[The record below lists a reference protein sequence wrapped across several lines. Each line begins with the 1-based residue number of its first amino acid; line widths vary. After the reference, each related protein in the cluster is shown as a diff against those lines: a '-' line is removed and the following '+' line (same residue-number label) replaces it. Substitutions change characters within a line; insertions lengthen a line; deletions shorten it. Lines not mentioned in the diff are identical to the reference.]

1 MTAARG
7 RPPSPRFGR
16 ASRQFWRVARYVTP
30 ERVNRLLR
38 LRSAAGLPVSRGRF
52 LAMGLPDDTV
62 EAVLRHIWSLQGW
75 DLSWT
80 WAAQR
85 FLSES
90 RRHAT
95 AQRPGEAAI
104 ARQQAALSYHAATI
118 GVVDSIKKLRTLRAA
133 RTTLFSQSL
142 PIMWPD
148 VVRVEPVWRT
158 TVLPGYLA
166 RPDTAAGPVPLVVV
180 LNGSTTAKEEML
192 LWIGPLLE
200 RGLAVLCLDW
210 PGTGE
215 AALELDITADC
226 DDFTDGVLDL
236 ARADPDLDE
245 TRVALLGF
253 SLGGALAVRAAVAD
267 RRIAAVITVTAPYDA
282 ARWLRRAS
290 PVMIDHLVATAGSAD
305 AVAVLEREFALPGLV
320 EALTCP
326 LLVIGAGADLVM
338 PPSESLRLCAAAGE
352 NGTLIWFPDEGHGLY
367 DAVEVW
373 MDDAGRWLQG
383 ILDLTSSRGSVVR
396 SEPASRLDDA
406 GPAPGDNRTDSL
418 DEALDEVGE
427 RRPPHA

>member
-1 MTAARG
+1 MTAIGG
-7 RPPSPRFGR
+7 RPQSPRFGR

-52 LAMGLPDDTV
+52 LAMGLPEETV

-80 WAAQR
+80 WAGQR

-95 AQRPGEAAI
+95 GQRPREAAI
-104 ARQQAALSYHAATI
+104 ARQQAALCYHAATI
-118 GVVDSIKKLRTLRAA
+118 GIIDSIKKLRTLRAA

-142 PIMWPD
+142 PIMWPT
-148 VVRVEPVWRT
+148 VTRVEPVWRT

-166 RPDTAAGPVPLVVV
+166 RPAASDGPAPLVVL
-180 LNGSTTAKEEML
+180 LNGSTTAKEETL
-192 LWIGPLLE
+192 LWAGPLLD

-226 DDFTDGVLDL
+226 DDFTDGVLAL
-236 ARADPDLDE
+236 AHADPGLDE

-253 SLGGALAVRAAVAD
+253 SLGGALAVRAGAAD

-282 ARWLRRAS
+282 AQWLHWAS
-290 PVMIDHLVATAGSAD
+290 PVVIAHLTATVGSAD
-305 AVAVLEREFALPGLV
+305 AVAALEREFALPGLV

-367 DAVEVW
+367 DAVDVW
-373 MDDAGRWLQG
+373 VDDAGRWLQG
-383 ILDLTSSRGSVVR
+383 IFGTVSSADL
-396 SEPASRLDDA
+396 ASRPERRDDA
-406 GPAPGDNRTDSL
+406 GPGPNEDRPGSV
-418 DEALDEVGE
+418 DEGGE
-427 RRPPHA
+427 GLPIDA